1 MNAVKC
7 NMGGKLG
14 KQCRNCILASP
25 HYPSVSRKCEGAHK
39 CAFGRK
45 VVCQC
50 VSVGPRVE
58 PLKSHYSGVDSVPFW
73 QRVNLLKGK
82 DRDSAY
88 LLGVVLQ
95 DVEEKVLRFIR
106 VYESLKGKRK

>member
-1 MNAVKC
+1 MNVVKC
-7 NMGGKLG
+7 NKGGKPG
-14 KQCRNCILASP
+14 KQCRKCILAKL

-50 VSVGPRVE
+50 VTVALKPE

-73 QRVNLLKGK
+73 QRVNSLKGK

-88 LLGVVLQ
+88 MLCLVLQ

-106 VYESLKGKRK
+106 AYEALKEKRK